1 MLLFNFLLLF
11 ILDFTVAFR
20 KQGAAVKGRLLC
32 GEKSLRNAKVKLY
45 DLDRNPGD
53 TDDLLDEKFTDKNGE
68 FAVTGTTRELTDIE
82 PVLYIYHDCDDG
94 IRPCQKRITLIVPKR
109 FIHGG
114 TPKEWLDIG
123 TVNVEMGFPEQDR
136 SCNH

>member
-1 MLLFNFLLLF
+1 MMYLKLFLLL
-11 ILDFTVAFR
+11 LVNSSLSFR

-32 GEKSLRNAKVKLY
+32 GDKALRNAKVKLY

-53 TDDLLDEKFTDKNGE
+53 SDDLLDEKYTDKNGE

-94 IRPCQKRITLIVPKR
+94 IRPCQKKITLIVPKR

-114 TPKEWLDIG
+114 TPTEWLDIG
-123 TVNVEMGFPEQDR
+123 AVNLEMTFPEQDR